1 MYFCSN
7 NEKRKEQK
15 KEKKIGEVTV
25 VSSFTFMPLESAA
38 KKKGQF
44 YIIFNLY
51 RKQIGETDFEQA
63 VGINRLRHYWRNKTK
78 SLLVCPVFIFLHL

>member
-15 KEKKIGEVTV
+15 KVKKLGEVTV
-25 VSSFTFMPLESAA
+25 AWSVISMPLQSAA

-44 YIIFNLY
+44 YIMFNLC
-51 RKQIGETDFEQA
+51 RKQIGETDFEQP
-63 VGINRLRHYWRNKTK
+63 VGINRLPT
-78 SLLVCPVFIFLHL
+78 LLAK